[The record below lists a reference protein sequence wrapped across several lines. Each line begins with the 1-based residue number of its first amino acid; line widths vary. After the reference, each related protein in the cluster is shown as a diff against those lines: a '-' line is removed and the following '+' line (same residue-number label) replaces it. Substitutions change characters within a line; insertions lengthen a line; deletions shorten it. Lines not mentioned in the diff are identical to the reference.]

1 MTGMATNSTLLCIHR
16 DPAQLSLLKES
27 GYELATANNGSEGL
41 RLFMSRPV
49 DAVVLEYPT
58 GLVDGVAIA
67 DEMKRVRPEIPIVA
81 LVDHLELLDGT
92 LRSADAIVAKSDGA
106 HFLWATLH
114 FVLNV
119 QPAQRHEA
127 KMRSQTSILFKRPGR
142 SREAAIGDQDNSF
155 RLPANDKDAPFSQEV
170 WRGIWD
176 GTIQFGPDARTNAR
190 TNDRFLSV
198 ANPRTLQ

>member
-1 MTGMATNSTLLCIHR
+1 MIRMATNSTLLCIHR

-127 KMRSQTSILFKRPGR
+127 KMRSQTSILFKRRAGHEKQRSVIRIILSDYQLTIRTRLFRRKSGEAFGMAPYNLDPTPGLTPGLMTD
-142 SREAAIGDQDNSF
+142 S
-155 RLPANDKDAPFSQEV
+155 
-170 WRGIWD
+170 
-176 GTIQFGPDARTNAR
+176 
-190 TNDRFLSV
+190 
-198 ANPRTLQ
+198 